1 MVRLVINSRKK
12 PWWSGW
18 RGTSPNKTQ
27 RRKMKKKC
35 GKKCF
40 LGPNMSFPIC
50 NKGSCKRNKKGIM
63 SAYIRAKQWGKPRSF
78 YKNYW
83 GKPHMK
89 RKVYTRVAKKARKLM
104 GWKKGG
110 RRKTRRKRRKTRK
123 KRGGAWRTVSDGD
136 VDTNLETTVEILRQL
151 IWEQQRVRISS
162 EAQNVAGH
170 FRVPYEGY
178 VNRVWVVDPAED
190 DPSIIGLIVPEYYIP
205 YAGQPN
211 RAPSGHGGPYSGEY
225 FHRPIKIELWEEP
238 ILEQPK
244 RPKSARKTSKR
255 KKKSRTTASL
265 PDWPIT
271 MV

>member
-1 MVRLVINSRKK
+1 MVINSRKK

-110 RRKTRRKRRKTRK
+110 GRRKRRRRRKTRRKNAQKTR
-123 KRGGAWRTVSDGD
+123 RCLETLYRIGGGH
-136 VDTNLETTVEILRQL
+136 DTNLKKPRLRLLRQL
-151 IWEQQRVRISS
+151 IWEQI
-162 EAQNVAGH
+162 A
-170 FRVPYEGY
+170 
-178 VNRVWVVDPAED
+178 
-190 DPSIIGLIVPEYYIP
+190 
-205 YAGQPN
+205 
-211 RAPSGHGGPYSGEY
+211 
-225 FHRPIKIELWEEP
+225 
-238 ILEQPK
+238 
-244 RPKSARKTSKR
+244 
-255 KKKSRTTASL
+255 
-265 PDWPIT
+265 
-271 MV
+271 

>member
-1 MVRLVINSRKK
+1 
-12 PWWSGW
+12 
-18 RGTSPNKTQ
+18 
-27 RRKMKKKC
+27 
-35 GKKCF
+35 
-40 LGPNMSFPIC
+40 MSFPIC

-110 RRKTRRKRRKTRK
+110 GRSKRRRRRKTRRKTRK
-123 KRGGAWRTVSDGD
+123 KRGGGWRQVWPGGGHDTIEEAVARLNNLPKDTEIRISLPEEDWNEENRRINADLSSTDPLKEPLEFSAGGEHPRARHVFPVEQQHHLHHRLHRLRRLRHTIFLAGVDVSQGGAL
-136 VDTNLETTVEILRQL
+136 VDYPFKIEV
-151 IWEQQRVRISS
+151 WEQKK
-162 EAQNVAGH
+162 
-170 FRVPYEGY
+170 P
-178 VNRVWVVDPAED
+178 
-190 DPSIIGLIVPEYYIP
+190 
-205 YAGQPN
+205 
-211 RAPSGHGGPYSGEY
+211 
-225 FHRPIKIELWEEP
+225 
-238 ILEQPK
+238 
-244 RPKSARKTSKR
+244 PKSARKTSKR